1 MMRQTGDYEESVNKV
16 QMRRKNKRWN
26 SHIDALVGCKIGR
39 NAMIYV
45 YDRLTLDEIVEK
57 YPYRWLGVVTVAWQD
72 GKIFSA
78 IIKYKDKTPDE
89 LQALIKQGEI
99 DFALMVMQDG
109 ICSIGDKVI

>member
-1 MMRQTGDYEESVNKV
+1 MK
-16 QMRRKNKRWN
+16 
-26 SHIDALVGCKIGR
+26 
-39 NAMIYV
+39 
-45 YDRLTLDEIVEK
+45 
-57 YPYRWLGVVTVAWQD
+57 VAWQD